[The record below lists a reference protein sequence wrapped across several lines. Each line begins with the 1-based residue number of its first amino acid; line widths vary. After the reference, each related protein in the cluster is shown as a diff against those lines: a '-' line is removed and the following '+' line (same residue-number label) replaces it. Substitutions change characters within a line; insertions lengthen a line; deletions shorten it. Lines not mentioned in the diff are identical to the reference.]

1 MQSSPYTDH
10 SPRRDPCWQHWDA
23 DVWVTPWF
31 WALVSPPI
39 MELHS
44 TGKRF
49 LCVTHPWTSPFLPPL
64 QVSPQPPPF
73 APRPTP
79 NFHLILSDST
89 SVLDEAEY
97 CWCPTTGQ
105 QIEAS
110 PASPMLWHS
119 PAERAAAQGWPSDTL
134 TELNSSLKAIAF
146 SSLLTRLCKMSI
158 REEQEKLFAFGLQLL
173 IGLLNPEPN
182 STSLTAERSSKAADT
197 AITATPHC
205 CCTVHCSSSLTR
217 GHGSSDNL
225 HFNQPNIQ
233 VLLFFLFFFPFF
245 FF

>member
-1 MQSSPYTDH
+1 MKDTARSSQ
-10 SPRRDPCWQHWDA
+10 PRLPLLCCSTA
-23 DVWVTPWF
+23 
-31 WALVSPPI
+31 AL
-39 MELHS
+39 L
-44 TGKRF
+44 
-49 LCVTHPWTSPFLPPL
+49 LPRAPGCQPAL
-64 QVSPQPPPF
+64 GCSNTEIKVSPQPPPF